1 MTMLPLLLS
10 LSPSVQLDTEMEPV
24 VVGGDLEAEVV
35 EGVGRQV
42 VIEEASRMVERRVP
56 TSEA

>member
-1 MTMLPLLLS
+1 MLPLPLS

-35 EGVGRQV
+35 EGVGRHV